1 MSTRRGTTVSS
12 LWMELDCEMA
22 AAAANASVHG
32 RCSPPPRDVEGAHG
46 YDGYADPETARR
58 FANGEL
64 TPCLGPQMQPPRLQ
78 SESATSRIVICLAFA
93 TCVAVAFLV
102 GGLLLQLPGVDQA
115 RGALADVITP
125 PQTAAAPTVA
135 AALGAAH
142 RPARAAALPAILKRL
157 QLLQRARAP
166 EHGADLQSIQAA
178 FPQWGAPDAWA
189 LEHVAR
195 DVALALAVLAERVPD
210 PGAAHAAP
218 PPPPHEDQ
226 DEDL

>member
-1 MSTRRGTTVSS
+1 
-12 LWMELDCEMA
+12 
-22 AAAANASVHG
+22 
-32 RCSPPPRDVEGAHG
+32 
-46 YDGYADPETARR
+46 
-58 FANGEL
+58 
-64 TPCLGPQMQPPRLQ
+64 
-78 SESATSRIVICLAFA
+78 
-93 TCVAVAFLV
+93 
-102 GGLLLQLPGVDQA
+102 
-115 RGALADVITP
+115 
-125 PQTAAAPTVA
+125 
-135 AALGAAH
+135 
-142 RPARAAALPAILKRL
+142 
-157 QLLQRARAP
+157 RARAP